1 MSKVKYGVELA
12 ISNLLVGNPQIGFNI
27 LTLAS
32 SNHEIEEVRGLYLQ
46 AIQKAIHLG
55 ANFGYDTQD
64 KLASYWINLE
74 KLKNLVFPLFAM
86 VGSSPSSSSSSSS
99 SSSQGSGSE
108 SSFGLFSYFV
118 SAVNDNNCSEIFI
131 SCILKIFSTKDILR
145 ILKILLLEELNK
157 TEVLNTLFRLFLNI
171 YIIIFLPILC
181 YIIL

>member
-64 KLASYWINLE
+64 KVASYWINLE

-86 VGSSPSSSSSSSS
+86 VSSSPS
-99 SSSQGSGSE
+99 SSSQGSGRESGRE
-108 SSFGLFSYFV
+108 SSFELFSYFV

-157 TEVLNTLFRLFLNI
+157 TEVLNTLFRLFLI
-171 YIIIFLPILC
+171 YI
-181 YIIL
+181 YIYIYIYI